1 MGHHPCAM
9 SPMCCHPLCPVSC
22 ICRHPSVTSV
32 LPSLL
37 PCPSVPVSSLCCHLG
52 VPLCAA
58 IPVSPLCCHPRVP
71 LVLPSLRQC
80 PLCAATPRVQ
90 LCRQTCPVS
99 PLCCHPCCP
108 ALVPRV
114 PLSLYPPSAAIPV
127 SPLCCH
133 PCANVHCALPPRVS
147 RERFKVSCVTNPAP
161 CPPCAA
167 MPASPLCCHPC
178 CPVSPS
184 PRAPTPRFR
193 IPPISPLLPVSP
205 PLSPCPRPAMA
216 PLADLYQVSMAY
228 GHWRAGRH
236 RAPAAAELFFRR
248 PPFRGSF
255 ALGAGLAE
263 GLRGLRAFRFSA
275 ADVAY
280 LRSVLPS
287 TIDDAFF
294 DYLATLDASEVP
306 FLQVK
311 GPLLVVQLLETTLLC
326 LINYASLVAT
336 NAARFRLLAGPDMKL
351 IEMGLRRAQGPD
363 GALSA
368 SKYSYIG
375 GFDCTSNIL
384 AGKLYGIPVRGTIAH
399 SFIMSFRCL
408 EEVQPRELPP
418 RAGGD
423 PVDLADLAVSW
434 LQRVC
439 DLLQTPPSKAN
450 QGELAAFVSYAVTFP
465 CDFQGLLDTYCVRRS
480 GLPNFCAVAL
490 ALHQLGYQAIGV
502 RLDSGDL
509 AQQSKEIRGVF
520 QACGAHFQVPWFG
533 TIPIAVS
540 NDISEQ
546 SLEEFRREGS
556 EIDMIGIGTHLVT
569 CPLQPSLGCVYKLVE
584 VNGCPCL
591 KLTEDEE
598 KMTIPG
604 MKAIY
609 RLYDAAGHPFMD
621 LMALEEEPSPSAGQE
636 LGIRVLGRL
645 EETTKVIPSTVEALH
660 RTYFRD
666 GQVCEP
672 LPSLPEV
679 RSHAQVSLNLLSP
692 AHRRLHEPQPYPVAV
707 TERLHQLF
715 LELRQ
720 GSL

>member
-1 MGHHPCAM
+1 
-9 SPMCCHPLCPVSC
+9 
-22 ICRHPSVTSV
+22 
-32 LPSLL
+32 
-37 PCPSVPVSSLCCHLG
+37 
-52 VPLCAA
+52 
-58 IPVSPLCCHPRVP
+58 
-71 LVLPSLRQC
+71 
-80 PLCAATPRVQ
+80 
-90 LCRQTCPVS
+90 
-99 PLCCHPCCP
+99 
-108 ALVPRV
+108 
-114 PLSLYPPSAAIPV
+114 
-127 SPLCCH
+127 
-133 PCANVHCALPPRVS
+133 
-147 RERFKVSCVTNPAP
+147 
-161 CPPCAA
+161 
-167 MPASPLCCHPC
+167 
-178 CPVSPS
+178 
-184 PRAPTPRFR
+184 
-193 IPPISPLLPVSP
+193 
-205 PLSPCPRPAMA
+205 MA

-248 PPFRGSF
+248 PPFCGSF

-294 DYLATLDASEVP
+294 DYLATLDASEVTVTAIPEGTRMSLLFPQVP

-399 SFIMSFRCL
+399 SFIMSFRGL
-408 EEVQPRELPP
+408 EEVQQRLPP

-434 LQRVC
+434 LQQVC
-439 DLLQTPPSKAN
+439 VLLQTPPSKAN

-520 QACGAHFQVPWFG
+520 QACGAQ
-533 TIPIAVS
+533 
-540 NDISEQ
+540 
-546 SLEEFRREGS
+546 
-556 EIDMIGIGTHLVT
+556 
-569 CPLQPSLGCVYKLVE
+569 
-584 VNGCPCL
+584 
-591 KLTEDEE
+591 
-598 KMTIPG
+598 
-604 MKAIY
+604 
-609 RLYDAAGHPFMD
+609 
-621 LMALEEEPSPSAGQE
+621 
-636 LGIRVLGRL
+636 
-645 EETTKVIPSTVEALH
+645 
-660 RTYFRD
+660 
-666 GQVCEP
+666 
-672 LPSLPEV
+672 
-679 RSHAQVSLNLLSP
+679 
-692 AHRRLHEPQPYPVAV
+692 
-707 TERLHQLF
+707 
-715 LELRQ
+715 
-720 GSL
+720 

>member
-1 MGHHPCAM
+1 
-9 SPMCCHPLCPVSC
+9 
-22 ICRHPSVTSV
+22 
-32 LPSLL
+32 
-37 PCPSVPVSSLCCHLG
+37 
-52 VPLCAA
+52 
-58 IPVSPLCCHPRVP
+58 
-71 LVLPSLRQC
+71 
-80 PLCAATPRVQ
+80 
-90 LCRQTCPVS
+90 
-99 PLCCHPCCP
+99 
-108 ALVPRV
+108 
-114 PLSLYPPSAAIPV
+114 
-127 SPLCCH
+127 
-133 PCANVHCALPPRVS
+133 
-147 RERFKVSCVTNPAP
+147 
-161 CPPCAA
+161 
-167 MPASPLCCHPC
+167 
-178 CPVSPS
+178 
-184 PRAPTPRFR
+184 
-193 IPPISPLLPVSP
+193 
-205 PLSPCPRPAMA
+205 MA

-248 PPFRGSF
+248 SPFRGSF

-287 TIDDAFF
+287 TTDDAFF
-294 DYLATLDASEVP
+294 DYLATLDASEVTVTAIPEGSVVFPRVP

-326 LINYASLVAT
+326 LVNYASLVAT

-351 IEMGLRRAQGPD
+351 MEMGLRRAQGPD

-399 SFIMSFRCL
+399 SFVMSFRCL
-408 EEVQPRELPP
+408 EEVQPRELLPQ
-418 RAGGD
+418 AGGD

-439 DLLQTPPSKAN
+439 DLLQTPPGKTN

-509 AQQSKEIRGVF
+509 AQQSKEIREVF
-520 QACGAHFQVPWFG
+520 RACGAHFQVPWFG

-556 EIDMIGIGTHLVT
+556 EIDMIGIGTNLVT

-584 VNGCPCL
+584 VNGSPCL

-645 EETTKVIPSTVEALH
+645 EETTKVIPTTVEPLH

-679 RSHAQVSLNLLSP
+679 RTHAQVSLNLLSP

-707 TERLHQLF
+707 TERLHRLF

-720 GSL
+720 SSH